1 MKLSTRLTLAAALC
15 ALALAAATFPSE
27 TRAGQE
33 ERQRIAVQPTPNA
46 SPKQQKEAAKK
57 AQSASEVFEQV
68 MGAPDRSIP
77 RELLDR
83 AEAVAVFP
91 GMLKAGF
98 VVGGRGG
105 SGVISRRVTGGWSAP
120 AFFKM
125 GGASVG
131 LQIGAAR
138 TDLVLLFM
146 NDDALRGLLED
157 KLEVGGEASAAAGPV
172 GRTASASTNLT
183 LDAGILSYSRSK
195 GLFAGLELKGAVINP
210 DNNLNEALYGLKA
223 RDILT
228 GAKPATPAPTEASLS
243 PGERDLLAKSPVNAA
258 PDIRDKIVAENQEL
272 TELDRRTFL
281 FILNFQKKQFQAQD
295 EALDP
300 KAEMARLR
308 GQAQPGDV
316 VTVHTGSTP
325 IPAS

>member
-1 MKLSTRLTLAAALC
+1 MQLSPRTLLAAAC
-15 ALALAAATFPSE
+15 ALLVAASALPARAQEAGRERRAA
-27 TRAGQE
+27 
-33 ERQRIAVQPTPNA
+33 QPVSTA

-57 AQSASEVFEQV
+57 AESASEVFQKI
-68 MGAPDRSIP
+68 MGAPDHSIP

-105 SGVISRRVTGGWSAP
+105 SGLISRRVTGGWSAP

-125 GGASVG
+125 GGASIG
-131 LQIGAAR
+131 AQIGAAK

-146 NDDALRGLLED
+146 NEDALKGLLED
-157 KLEVGGEASAAAGPV
+157 KLEMGGEASAAAGPV
-172 GRTASASTNLT
+172 GRSASATTNLT

-223 RDILT
+223 RDLLT
-228 GAKPATPAPTEASLS
+228 GSNRVQMADVL
-243 PGERDLLAKSPVNAA
+243 PGV
-258 PDIRDKIVAENQEL
+258 IVFPNTL
-272 TELDRRTFL
+272 GRYS
-281 FILNFQKKQFQAQD
+281 IK
-295 EALDP
+295 
-300 KAEMARLR
+300 
-308 GQAQPGDV
+308 
-316 VTVHTGSTP
+316 
-325 IPAS
+325 

>member
-1 MKLSTRLTLAAALC
+1 MKLSTRLTLAAVLGAVALS
-15 ALALAAATFPSE
+15 AATFPAP

-33 ERQRIAVQPTPNA
+33 ERQRVATRPAPNA

-57 AQSASEVFEQV
+57 AESASHVFEQV

-125 GGASVG
+125 GGASLG

-138 TDLVLLFM
+138 TDLILLFM
-146 NDDALRGLLED
+146 NGDALKGLLED
-157 KLEVGGEASAAAGPV
+157 KLEMGGEASA
-172 GRTASASTNLT
+172 TTNLT

-223 RDILT
+223 REVLT
-228 GAKPATPAPTEASLS
+228 GANKVNMADVL
-243 PGERDLLAKSPVNAA
+243 PGVIIFPNTLARYSIK
-258 PDIRDKIVAENQEL
+258 
-272 TELDRRTFL
+272 
-281 FILNFQKKQFQAQD
+281 
-295 EALDP
+295 
-300 KAEMARLR
+300 
-308 GQAQPGDV
+308 
-316 VTVHTGSTP
+316 
-325 IPAS
+325 

>member
-1 MKLSTRLTLAAALC
+1 MKLSTRLTLLAAVGALALSAAALPTGTQ
-15 ALALAAATFPSE
+15 A
-27 TRAGQE
+27 RQE
-33 ERQRIAVQPTPNA
+33 ERQRVATRPTPNA
-46 SPKQQKEAAKK
+46 SPKQQKDASKK
-57 AQSASEVFEQV
+57 ADSASKVFEQV

-91 GMLKAGF
+91 GMIKAGF

-125 GGASVG
+125 GGASLG
-131 LQIGAAR
+131 LQIGAAK
-138 TDLVLLFM
+138 TDLILLFM
-146 NDDALRGLLED
+146 NEDALRGLLED

-172 GRTASASTNLT
+172 GRTASATTNLT

-223 RDILT
+223 RDLLT
-228 GAKPATPAPTEASLS
+228 GANKVNMADVL
-243 PGERDLLAKSPVNAA
+243 PGVITFPNTLARYSIK
-258 PDIRDKIVAENQEL
+258 
-272 TELDRRTFL
+272 
-281 FILNFQKKQFQAQD
+281 
-295 EALDP
+295 
-300 KAEMARLR
+300 
-308 GQAQPGDV
+308 
-316 VTVHTGSTP
+316 
-325 IPAS
+325 

>member
-1 MKLSTRLTLAAALC
+1 MKLSTRIVLPAALC
-15 ALALAAATFPSE
+15 ALAAFAPAQKTCAQDTGSQEPTTQE
-27 TRAGQE
+27 TAG
-33 ERQRIAVQPTPNA
+33 RQRVATRPEPRA
-46 SPKQQKEAAKK
+46 SAKQIKDASKK
-57 AQSASEVFEQV
+57 ADSAARVFEQI

-77 RELLDR
+77 KDLLDR

-105 SGVISRRVTGGWSAP
+105 SGIISRRVTGGWSAP

-131 LQIGAAR
+131 LQIGAAK

-146 NDDALRGLLED
+146 NDSALRGLLED

-172 GRTASASTNLT
+172 GRAAAASTNLT

-195 GLFAGLELKGAVINP
+195 GLFGGLEIKGVVINP

-223 RDILT
+223 K
-228 GAKPATPAPTEASLS
+228 G
-243 PGERDLLAKSPVNAA
+243 
-258 PDIRDKIVAENQEL
+258 
-272 TELDRRTFL
+272 
-281 FILNFQKKQFQAQD
+281 
-295 EALDP
+295 
-300 KAEMARLR
+300 
-308 GQAQPGDV
+308 
-316 VTVHTGSTP
+316 
-325 IPAS
+325 

>member
-1 MKLSTRLTLAAALC
+1 MKLSTRLTLLAVVGAVALS
-15 ALALAAATFPSE
+15 AATFPTN
-27 TRAGQE
+27 TRARQE
-33 ERQRIAVQPTPNA
+33 ERQRVATRPTPNA

-57 AQSASEVFEQV
+57 AESASRVFEQV

-77 RELLDR
+77 KELLDR

-105 SGVISRRVTGGWSAP
+105 SGLISRRVTGGWSAP

-131 LQIGAAR
+131 LQIGAAK
-138 TDLVLLFM
+138 TDLILLFM
-146 NDDALRGLLED
+146 NESALKGLLED

-172 GRTASASTNLT
+172 GRTASATTNLT

-210 DNNLNEALYGLKA
+210 DNNLNEALYGYKA
-223 RDILT
+223 RDLLT
-228 GAKPATPAPTEASLS
+228 GTNKVNMADVP
-243 PGERDLLAKSPVNAA
+243 PGLINFTNTLARYSVK
-258 PDIRDKIVAENQEL
+258 
-272 TELDRRTFL
+272 
-281 FILNFQKKQFQAQD
+281 
-295 EALDP
+295 
-300 KAEMARLR
+300 
-308 GQAQPGDV
+308 
-316 VTVHTGSTP
+316 
-325 IPAS
+325 

>member
-1 MKLSTRLTLAAALC
+1 MKLSTRITLSAAVF
-15 ALALAAATFPSE
+15 ALAAAAIVLPTD
-27 TRAGQE
+27 TRAQQE
-33 ERQRIAVQPTPNA
+33 EPPPQSERQRKVTRPSANA
-46 SPKQQKEAAKK
+46 SPGQQKDASKK
-57 AQSASEVFEQV
+57 ADSASRVFEQV

-131 LQIGAAR
+131 LQIGAAK
-138 TDLVLLFM
+138 TDLILLFM
-146 NDDALRGLLED
+146 NGDALKGLLED

-223 RDILT
+223 KEVLT
-228 GAKPATPAPTEASLS
+228 GANKVNVADVL
-243 PGERDLLAKSPVNAA
+243 PGIIVFPNTLARYSIK
-258 PDIRDKIVAENQEL
+258 
-272 TELDRRTFL
+272 
-281 FILNFQKKQFQAQD
+281 
-295 EALDP
+295 
-300 KAEMARLR
+300 
-308 GQAQPGDV
+308 
-316 VTVHTGSTP
+316 
-325 IPAS
+325 

>member
-1 MKLSTRLTLAAALC
+1 MKLSTRLTLVAVLG
-15 ALALAAATFPSE
+15 ALALSAATFPAE

-33 ERQRIAVQPTPNA
+33 ERQRVATRPTPHA
-46 SPKQQKEAAKK
+46 SPKQQKDASKK
-57 AQSASEVFEQV
+57 AESASNVFEQV

-105 SGVISRRVTGGWSAP
+105 SGLISRRVTGGWSAP

-125 GGASVG
+125 GGASIG
-131 LQIGAAR
+131 AQIGAAK

-146 NDDALRGLLED
+146 NEDALKGLLED
-157 KLEVGGEASAAAGPV
+157 KLEMGGEASAAAGPV
-172 GRTASASTNLT
+172 GRTASATTNLT
-183 LDAGILSYSRSK
+183 LDAGILSYSRSR

-223 RDILT
+223 RDLLT
-228 GAKPATPAPTEASLS
+228 GSNKVAMADVLTGVIVFPNT
-243 PGERDLLAKSPVNAA
+243 LARYSVK
-258 PDIRDKIVAENQEL
+258 
-272 TELDRRTFL
+272 
-281 FILNFQKKQFQAQD
+281 
-295 EALDP
+295 
-300 KAEMARLR
+300 
-308 GQAQPGDV
+308 
-316 VTVHTGSTP
+316 
-325 IPAS
+325 